1 MPTIISIE
9 GNIGVGKSTVVDLL
23 KSKYSNLQNQSIVFL
38 QEPVKQWETIKDK
51 SGASILEKF
60 YEDQNSWS
68 FAFQMMAYISR
79 LSILKKAIKLN
90 PNSII
95 ITERS
100 LFTDKNIF
108 AKMLYDDGMINEIEF
123 QIYLKWFE
131 DFIEEVPITGYIY
144 LYADP
149 KICSERVTKRSRQG
163 ETIPLSY
170 LEKCHQYHEEWL
182 KNSSI
187 PKNKIISLDCNHD
200 NEELPQVKVNL
211 LKQIEEFMD
220 SILLINNSKKEH
232 SFFPSGC

>member
-123 QIYLKWFE
+123 
-131 DFIEEVPITGYIY
+131 
-144 LYADP
+144 
-149 KICSERVTKRSRQG
+149 RV
-163 ETIPLSY
+163 E
-170 LEKCHQYHEEWL
+170 
-182 KNSSI
+182 N
-187 PKNKIISLDCNHD
+187 DCW
-200 NEELPQVKVNL
+200 
-211 LKQIEEFMD
+211 
-220 SILLINNSKKEH
+220 
-232 SFFPSGC
+232 